1 MRTAGMYLMVFSLVA
16 TVFAYE
22 ESYEIPDETE
32 VVTRT
37 CRLSVKLEVIPDKT
51 MEKPTGRAVVT
62 ANLFDDEGNPYRGE
76 RIEFSATHG
85 TFICTLPEDAV
96 TEESETSTDCFSTRD
111 DGIAKLYL
119 VNIPLNT
126 KIQVKATYNCGDR
139 IISSTASLGISRGKV
154 KRRKQVQPHQ

>member
-1 MRTAGMYLMVFSLVA
+1 MRAAGIMLLCLLSAMVFG
-16 TVFAYE
+16 YE

-32 VVTRT
+32 YVSRT

-62 ANLFDDEGNPYRGE
+62 ANLFDDDGNPYRGE

-85 TFICTLPEDAV
+85 TFICRLPEDAV
-96 TEESETSTDCFSTRD
+96 AEESETSTDCFSTRD

-139 IISSTASLGISRGKV
+139 IISSTASLAISRGKA
-154 KRRKQVQPHQ
+154 KRRKQVKPHP